1 MITNKLREKILNEQ
15 NLDKVLEKLKPYLG
29 EDWDQEIMQHIQEIT
44 PNDEI
49 PIDSFS
55 YIRKIK

>member
-15 NLDKVLEKLKPYLG
+15 NLYKVLEKLKPYLG

-55 YIRKIK
+55 